1 MKISKENHT
10 RTNST
15 IFILYKNKKQTF
27 FTDLKD
33 IEITQDKVLLNR
45 TPGDSLTINMNSI
58 EYYKIY

>member
-27 FTDLKD
+27 FKDLTD
-33 IEITQDKVLLNR
+33 IEITQDKMLLNR

>member
-10 RTNST
+10 KTNST

-27 FTDLKD
+27 FRDLTD
-33 IEITQDKVLLNR
+33 IEITQDKMLLNR
-45 TPGDSLTINMNSI
+45 TPGGSLTINMNSI

>member
-10 RTNST
+10 TTNST

-27 FTDLKD
+27 FRDLKD
-33 IEITQDKVLLNR
+33 IEITEDKMLLNR
-45 TPGDSLTINMNSI
+45 TPEDSLAINMNSV

>member
-1 MKISKENHT
+1 MKISKGNHA

-27 FTDLKD
+27 FRDLTD
-33 IEITQDKVLLNR
+33 IEIAEDKMLLNR
-45 TPGDSLTINMNSI
+45 TPGDSLTISMNSI

>member
-1 MKISKENHT
+1 MKISKENHN

-27 FTDLKD
+27 FRDLTD
-33 IEITQDKVLLNR
+33 IEITQDKMLLNR
-45 TPGDSLTINMNSI
+45 TPGDSLTISMNSI

>member
-10 RTNST
+10 KTNST

-27 FTDLKD
+27 FRDLTD
-33 IEITQDKVLLNR
+33 IEITQDKMLLNR

-58 EYYKIY
+58 KYYKIY